1 MKLVT
6 SRLYKVGEKRFT
18 RGKIVWDFLV
28 GDHRVSGTLFS
39 LLVTPSPSPS
49 QKNPKN
55 PKKFYCFVFINF
67 LYKELKD
74 IF

>member
-18 RGKIVWDFLV
+18 RENILWDFLV
-28 GDHRVSGTLFS
+28 GDHRVSGTLFP
-39 LLVTPSPSPS
+39 LLVTHRPSPS
-49 QKNPKN
+49 KNPKN